1 LTRIFVTRPIPERG
15 IRLLTDTFGHDAVIV
30 APNDRA
36 ITRDELIDGVSG
48 ADALLPILTDTVDAA
63 VMDAAGPQLKVIANY
78 AVGFNNVDV
87 AAATARGILVTN
99 TPGVLTETTA
109 DLAWSLLMAA
119 ARRIGESERY
129 LRAGLWKSWGPQLF
143 LGVDVHGQTMGIY
156 GMGRIGLAIARRAKG
171 FGMRILYNDVNRLAP
186 SSELVLGVA
195 YADKPDF
202 LAESDFISIHV
213 PLLPETR
220 HAFSEPEFRAMKNSA
235 ILVNTSR
242 GPVVDE
248 AALARAL
255 KSGQIF
261 AAGLDVYEDE
271 PAVHPDL
278 LKCQNAVL
286 VPHIGSA
293 TRETRSKMAHMAAQN
308 IVARLKG
315 QTPPNPVNPKV
326 L

>member
-15 IRLLTDTFGHDAVIV
+15 IRLLTDTFGPDAVV
-30 APNDRA
+30 VSPNDRPIA
-36 ITRDELIDGVSG
+36 RDELIEGARG
-48 ADALLPILTDTVDAA
+48 ADALLPILTDTIDAA

-78 AVGFNNVDV
+78 AVGYNNVDV
-87 AAATARGILVTN
+87 AGATARGILVTN

-119 ARRIGESERY
+119 ARRIPESERY
-129 LRAGLWKSWGPQLF
+129 LRGGLWKSWGPQLF

-156 GMGRIGLAIARRAKG
+156 GMGRIGLAMARRAKG

-186 SSELVLGVA
+186 SSEVDRGVA
-195 YADKPDF
+195 FADKPDF

-220 HAFSEPEFRAMKNSA
+220 HSFGDPEFRAMKNSA
-235 ILVNTSR
+235 VLINTSR

-271 PAVHPDL
+271 PAIHPGL
-278 LKCQNAVL
+278 LTCENAVL

-293 TRETRSKMAHMAAQN
+293 THETRSKMAHMAAQN

-315 QTPPNPVNPKV
+315 QTPPNPVNPEI

>member
-1 LTRIFVTRPIPERG
+1 MTKIFITRAIPERG
-15 IRLLTDTFGHDAVIV
+15 VRLLTDTFGSDAVAV
-30 APNDRA
+30 FPNDRPIA
-36 ITRDELIDGVSG
+36 RGELLDGIRG

-78 AVGFNNVDV
+78 AVGYNNIDVD
-87 AAATARGILVTN
+87 AATARRILVAN

-119 ARRIGESERY
+119 ARRIPESERY

-143 LGVDVHGQTMGIY
+143 LGVDVHGQTLGVY
-156 GMGRIGLAIARRAKG
+156 GMGRIGQAIARRARG
-171 FGMRILYNDVNRLAP
+171 FGMRILYNDIHRLDP
-186 SSELVLGVA
+186 SSELDLGVTF
-195 YADKPDF
+195 ADKPAF

-220 HAFSEPEFRAMKNSA
+220 HAFGEPEFRAMKNSA
-235 ILVNTSR
+235 VLVNTSR

-255 KSGQIF
+255 ESGQIF

-271 PAVHPDL
+271 PAVHPGL
-278 LKCQNAVL
+278 LNCENAVL

-308 IVARLKG
+308 IVARLRG
-315 QTPPNPVNPKV
+315 QIPPNPVNPQV

>member
-1 LTRIFVTRPIPERG
+1 MTKIFVTRPIPERG
-15 IRLLTDTFGHDAVIV
+15 IRLLTETFGAGAVAV
-30 APNDRA
+30 SPNDRA
-36 ITRDELIDGVSG
+36 ITREELLQAVPGV
-48 ADALLPILTDTVDAA
+48 DALLPILTDTIDAA

-78 AVGFNNVDV
+78 AVGYNNVDV

-143 LGVDVHGQTMGIY
+143 LGVDVHGQTLGIY
-156 GMGRIGLAIARRAKG
+156 GMGRIGQAIAKRANG
-171 FGMRILYNDVNRLAP
+171 FGMRILYHDVNRLAP
-186 SSELVLGVA
+186 SSETGLGIA
-195 YADKPDF
+195 FAEKPRF

-220 HAFSEPEFRAMKNSA
+220 HAFSDPEFRAMKKSA
-235 ILVNTSR
+235 VLVNTSR

-248 AALARAL
+248 PALARAL

-261 AAGLDVYEDE
+261 AAGLDVYENE
-271 PAVHPDL
+271 PEVHPDL
-278 LKCQNAVL
+278 LACENAVL

-293 TRETRSKMAHMAAQN
+293 THETRSKMAHMAAQN

-315 QTPPNPVNPKV
+315 ERPPNPVNPEI

>member
-1 LTRIFVTRPIPERG
+1 MTRIFITRPIPERG
-15 IRLLTDTFGHDAVIV
+15 IRLLTDTFGPEAVEV
-30 APNDRA
+30 SPNDRP
-36 ITRDELIDGVSG
+36 ITRDELLQGARG
-48 ADALLPILTDTVDAA
+48 ADALLPILTDTVDAT

-78 AVGFNNVDV
+78 AVGYNNIDV
-87 AAATARGILVTN
+87 AGANARGILVTN

-119 ARRIGESERY
+119 ARRICEAERY

-143 LGVDVHGQTMGIY
+143 LGVDIHGQTMGIY
-156 GMGRIGLAIARRAKG
+156 GMGRIGQAIARRAKG
-171 FGMRILYNDVNRLAP
+171 FGMRILYHDVNRLAP
-186 SSELVLGVA
+186 SSETEMGIA
-195 YADKPDF
+195 YADKPAF

-213 PLLPETR
+213 PLLAETR
-220 HAFSEPEFRAMKNSA
+220 HAFGEPEFRAMKDSA
-235 ILVNTSR
+235 VLVNTSR

-271 PAVHPDL
+271 PAVHSGL
-278 LKCQNAVL
+278 LECENAVL

-315 QTPPNPVNPKV
+315 QTPPNPVNPEV